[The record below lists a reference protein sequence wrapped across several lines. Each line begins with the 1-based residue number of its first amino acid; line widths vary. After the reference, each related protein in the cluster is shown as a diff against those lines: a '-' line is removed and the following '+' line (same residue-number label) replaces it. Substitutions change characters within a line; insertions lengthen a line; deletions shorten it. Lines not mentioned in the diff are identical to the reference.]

1 MLVPVS
7 YSKFERGVNMP
18 IQISTTSYVCRVSKS
33 TRVYKEAIDI
43 APTTRK
49 IPERTIFVS
58 YQQIKTDTSTMFYIS
73 APLDEKTYSD
83 DIPYDKW
90 IPSDFIESYI
100 MDNKGEIALPKER
113 SEYFLTNKRDI
124 SLFDNSLSDNPVGK
138 LVEEDIFIETDK
150 FIIRET
156 NEKRQTRYRIKAIN
170 DDENHEYCGMWM
182 EGNPVIYTN
191 GLKMTMSDAGL
202 KPVDKNSPFILHR
215 KKRIEDTAYVDEG
228 DNYLGKFADTGE
240 GHGSPYV
247 TKPNNKQT
255 TQPKQDQIWGITIN
269 SEVVRKAVAYAKQQH
284 VTLSASNY
292 NRNYILNKANAYYK
306 LQYWRYYCIAA
317 LEYSSAY
324 QPKFKNN
331 GTAFNIMGNSAE
343 AKSLQQEFIRIKY
356 TAKGSNAWS
365 KEKLVDKFG
374 EENWKWSNADR
385 LTPKSGVTMSTSGST
400 SAIDNE
406 VANDNVTESGSSAES
421 VAAAAAAVGVTA
433 EELQAER
440 AAAAGEITWNDAT
453 LEDLYQAYGLV
464 YTTDVSLSQVPI
476 GRLSFVHG
484 MPFQYTY
491 LTDRRNNLDTPFG
504 REMYETDEPV
514 KSTKNSGAGLDM
526 YGRTFAR
533 EIASNT
539 PIVVFTPGTP
549 KFMSNIRQSIFGYN
563 GGTKNARNS
572 FLNLFADL
580 SFSES
585 SSALQSMFDDLEG
598 EIFQYYSLE
607 VNTSEYFSIVNSL
620 CQFSAKLMG
629 LDSVKMRNTPCTLFD
644 WAAYNTNEA
653 HDYSTMEDVFGVS
666 RGVSFAFDPV
676 SSIQDSISNSIGE
689 SQFASLFNGVSDK
702 SRELAFMLGNVDVDL
717 DMIDQNE
724 YTAQVKQV
732 DAGIFSKNP
741 LTSPLVSIMSML
753 KNSAHGMRIRFPQLW
768 QESSFSKSYSLDMKF
783 ITPYAT
789 KFCKWRYVLVPFF
802 HIFALAAPQSK
813 DSIINYSRPFLVKAF
828 SRGYFNIEMG
838 IIDQLSWKRYGDG
851 EMLSVDGIPTEIDVS
866 VDLTDMYQQLASST
880 HYGDAGIM
888 SLDRIKVFFN
898 NAGLQE
904 LIGNLAGI
912 DTNRITLSERL
923 ALYASTVKGTLGGS
937 SAGLGRHIQDRLLT
951 NNVARWFYG
960 MSGTGLR

>member
-18 IQISTTSYVCRVSKS
+18 IQISTTPYVCRVSKS

-90 IPSDFIESYI
+90 IPSDFIEFYLL
-100 MDNKGEIALPKER
+100 DNKGKIALPKER

-124 SLFDNSLSDNPVGK
+124 SLFDNSLSDNPIGK
-138 LVEEDIFIETDK
+138 LVEEGVFIETDK
-150 FIIRET
+150 FIVRE
-156 NEKRQTRYRIKAIN
+156 NSEKRQTRYRIKAIN
-170 DDENHEYCGMWM
+170 DNENHEYCGMWM

-191 GLKMTMSDAGL
+191 GLKMNMNDAGL
-202 KPVDKNSPFILHR
+202 RPVDKNSPFILHR

-228 DNYLGKFADTGE
+228 DNYLEVGG
-240 GHGSPYV
+240 YV
-247 TKPNNKQT
+247 TSGEPNKSKNKAGQQT
-255 TQPKQDQIWGITIN
+255 TTTTPKQNQIWGITIN
-269 SEVVRKAVAYAKQQH
+269 SEVVRKAVAYAKQQN

-292 NRNYILNKANAYYK
+292 NRDYILSKASDYYK

-324 QPKFKNN
+324 QPKFKND
-331 GTAFNIMGNSAE
+331 GTAFNTMGDSAE
-343 AKSLQQEFIRIKY
+343 AKALQQEFIRLKY

-365 KEKLVDKFG
+365 KDKLVDKFG
-374 EENWKWSNADR
+374 EENWKWSNADQ
-385 LTPKSGVTMSTSGST
+385 LTPNSGVTMSTSGST

-406 VANDNVTESGSSAES
+406 IANDNVTENAT
-421 VAAAAAAVGVTA
+421 VPATGVTE
-433 EELQAER
+433 EELRAER
-440 AAAAGEITWNDAT
+440 AAAAGEITWNDTT

-504 REMYETDEPV
+504 REMFETDEPV
-514 KSTKNSGAGLDM
+514 KSTRNSGAGLDM

-563 GGTKNARNS
+563 GGLKNARNS

-598 EIFQYYSLE
+598 EVFQYYSLE
-607 VNTSEYFSIVNSL
+607 INTAEYFSIVNSL

-702 SRELAFMLGNVDVDL
+702 SRELAFMLGSVDIDL

-724 YTAQVKQV
+724 YTAAVNSV
-732 DAGIFSKNP
+732 RTGAFSGLTNPMSSIF
-741 LTSPLVSIMSML
+741 SML
-753 KNSAHGMRIRFPQLW
+753 KNSAHGMRVRFPQLW
-768 QESSFSKSYSLDMKF
+768 QESSISKSYSLDMKF

-866 VDLTDMYQQLASST
+866 VDLTDMYQQLAAST

-923 ALYASTVKGTLGGS
+923 ALYASTIRGTLGGS

-960 MSGTGLR
+960 MSGTGMR

>member
-18 IQISTTSYVCRVSKS
+18 IQISTTPYVCRVSKS

-58 YQQIKTDTSTMFYIS
+58 YQQIKTDISTMFYIS
-73 APLDEKTYSD
+73 APLDEKSYSD

-90 IPSDFIESYI
+90 ISSDFIEFYLL
-100 MDNKGEIALPKER
+100 DNKGEIALPKER

-138 LVEEDIFIETDK
+138 LVEEGVFIETDK
-150 FIIRET
+150 FIVRE
-156 NEKRQTRYRIKAIN
+156 NSEKRQTRYRIKAIN
-170 DDENHEYCGMWM
+170 DNENHEYCGMWM

-191 GLKMTMSDAGL
+191 GLKMNMNDAGL
-202 KPVDKNSPFILHR
+202 RSVDKNSPFILHR

-228 DNYLGKFADTGE
+228 DNYLEVGG
-240 GHGSPYV
+240 YV
-247 TKPNNKQT
+247 TSGEPNKSKNKAGQQT
-255 TQPKQDQIWGITIN
+255 TTTTPKQNQIWGITIN
-269 SEVVRKAVAYAKQQH
+269 SEVVRKAVAYAKQQN

-292 NRNYILNKANAYYK
+292 NRDYILSKASDYYK

-324 QPKFKNN
+324 QPKFKND
-331 GTAFNIMGNSAE
+331 GTAFNIMGDSAE
-343 AKSLQQEFIRIKY
+343 AKALQQEFIRLKY

-365 KEKLVDKFG
+365 KDKLVDKFG
-374 EENWKWSNADR
+374 EENWKWSNADQ
-385 LTPKSGVTMSTSGST
+385 LTPNSGVTMSTSGST

-406 VANDNVTESGSSAES
+406 IANDNVTENAT
-421 VAAAAAAVGVTA
+421 VPATGVTE
-433 EELQAER
+433 EELRAER
-440 AAAAGEITWNDAT
+440 AAAAGEITWNDTT

-504 REMYETDEPV
+504 REMFETDEPV

-563 GGTKNARNS
+563 GGMKNARNS

-598 EIFQYYSLE
+598 EVFQYYSLE
-607 VNTSEYFSIVNSL
+607 INTAEYFSIVNSL

-702 SRELAFMLGNVDVDL
+702 SRELAFMLGSVDIDL

-724 YTAQVKQV
+724 YTAAVNSV
-732 DAGIFSKNP
+732 RTGAFSGLTNPMSSIF
-741 LTSPLVSIMSML
+741 SML
-753 KNSAHGMRIRFPQLW
+753 KNSAHGMRVRFPQLW
-768 QESSFSKSYSLDMKF
+768 QESSISKSYSLDMKF

-866 VDLTDMYQQLASST
+866 VDLTDMYQQLAAST

-923 ALYASTVKGTLGGS
+923 ALYASTIRGTLGGS

-960 MSGTGLR
+960 MSGTGMR